1 VSRLFDTDA
10 LYRRL
15 VEQVQDYAIFALD
28 PEGCIRTWNPGAQ
41 RSKGYTPDEI
51 IGKSFSVFY
60 TEKDRAR
67 GRPQELLATA
77 ARVGHAEDE
86 GWRVR
91 KDGSRFWASVLITAL
106 HDENGSLVGFAK
118 ITRDLTER
126 RAAEERARQLAA
138 EEAAHTAT
146 AAKARE
152 FEVLNGRLQEQAV
165 ELEAQTEEAQSLA
178 EELEQANEQLQ
189 TTLIEVEQARD
200 AEQAAERFSRTI
212 LESISDPFVVLDRA
226 WCYRFINA
234 PAAKFMAPAGD
245 GEPREMIGK
254 NIWTL
259 FPDLVGT
266 EFERRLRETV
276 ERQEPMNF
284 ESYYPARAE
293 WSSMQCYPLPEGG
306 VAVQWH
312 DISGRKRAEE
322 ASHYLTRASDI
333 LNRSLDYRAT
343 LNDLAELVVPELA
356 DWCVVAIADDTGKLQ
371 QLAVAHADP
380 DKVRWGRE
388 LNDRYPP
395 RPDASSGPYRVMR
408 TGEPELFEN
417 ITDEMLAAT
426 AVDEEHLRILRE
438 VGLKSAMSVP
448 LRVVDRPVGVL
459 TLVSAESGRRY
470 TRADLSLAMELAHRA
485 AIAVENARLHAEAL
499 EAWRMAEEANRAKT
513 EFLATMSHE
522 LRTPLNAISGYTS
535 LLRMGVKGPV
545 SSEQEEYLARIERSG
560 RHLLSLIQD
569 VLSFAKLEAGRV
581 EIKVDDVAVQPLLV
595 EMEGLTLPQV
605 REARLH
611 LVVDP
616 CDPELRVRA
625 DEERLRQILLNLL
638 SNAIKFTPQDGTVSL
653 TCASDAER
661 AFVSVSD
668 TGPGIPP
675 DKRETIFE
683 PFVQLQRQAAGSQA
697 GTGLGLAISRDLAHA
712 MNGLLLVESEV
723 GRGSTFTVVLER
735 ANSA

>member
-1 VSRLFDTDA
+1 
-10 LYRRL
+10 
-15 VEQVQDYAIFALD
+15 
-28 PEGCIRTWNPGAQ
+28 
-41 RSKGYTPDEI
+41 
-51 IGKSFSVFY
+51 
-60 TEKDRAR
+60 
-67 GRPQELLATA
+67 
-77 ARVGHAEDE
+77 
-86 GWRVR
+86 
-91 KDGSRFWASVLITAL
+91 
-106 HDENGSLVGFAK
+106 
-118 ITRDLTER
+118 
-126 RAAEERARQLAA
+126 
-138 EEAAHTAT
+138 
-146 AAKARE
+146 
-152 FEVLNGRLQEQAV
+152 
-165 ELEAQTEEAQSLA
+165 
-178 EELEQANEQLQ
+178 
-189 TTLIEVEQARD
+189 
-200 AEQAAERFSRTI
+200 
-212 LESISDPFVVLDRA
+212 
-226 WCYRFINA
+226 
-234 PAAKFMAPAGD
+234 
-245 GEPREMIGK
+245 
-254 NIWTL
+254 
-259 FPDLVGT
+259 
-266 EFERRLRETV
+266 
-276 ERQEPMNF
+276 
-284 ESYYPARAE
+284 
-293 WSSMQCYPLPEGG
+293 
-306 VAVQWH
+306 
-312 DISGRKRAEE
+312 
-322 ASHYLTRASDI
+322 
-333 LNRSLDYRAT
+333 
-343 LNDLAELVVPELA
+343 
-356 DWCVVAIADDTGKLQ
+356 
-371 QLAVAHADP
+371 
-380 DKVRWGRE
+380 
-388 LNDRYPP
+388 
-395 RPDASSGPYRVMR
+395 MR

-625 DEERLRQILLNLL
+625 DVERLRQILLNLL